1 MDLGAGACEQSHEWR
16 YEKVTEELKAN
27 QEIEKLKKRLEE
39 TKGLAKKQ
47 AKLVQAGSGYGTFA
61 PKTKRTSHLEF
72 VNQSETLKKWKH
84 FFETGI
90 LHMPNPEDEPT
101 SSGMERNSWHIWKR
115 KQPEKMHR
123 MPRTGMHIIS
133 LVSAI

>member
-1 MDLGAGACEQSHEWR
+1 MEIQAGLGKTQYGCIPMAPHTAWEWMERYGAVDLGAGACEQSHEWR

-61 PKTKRTSHLEF
+61 SKKNKRTYHL
-72 VNQSETLKKWKH
+72 NL
-84 FFETGI
+84 
-90 LHMPNPEDEPT
+90 
-101 SSGMERNSWHIWKR
+101 
-115 KQPEKMHR
+115 
-123 MPRTGMHIIS
+123 
-133 LVSAI
+133 